1 MNLSVWKIEDYLVDK
16 TLRFDI
22 TCSVPHSTREK
33 NAAVHTLAAKLEWY
47 SKDSD
52 HWTIKADSTGVSMH
66 LVSRDAEERER
77 ALCVKNAVMH
87 SMRIKE

>member
-1 MNLSVWKIEDYLVDK
+1 MNLSVWNIEDYFIDK

-22 TCSVPHSTREK
+22 TCSLSHSIREK
-33 NAAVHTLAAKLEWY
+33 NAATHTLAAKLEWY

-66 LVSRDAEERER
+66 LVSHDAEEKER
-77 ALCVKNAVMH
+77 ALYVKNTALY
-87 SMRIKE
+87 SMRIK